1 MQSFDVFYQRLQSGG
16 HWFDDPTYGY
26 VWQPDAA
33 ASDANWRPYSDG
45 HWVYTDQGWTWISNE
60 DFGWATYHYG
70 RWARRTDSGWIWI
83 PGSEWAPAW
92 VSWREGS
99 DHVGWAPLSGG

>member
-45 HWVYTDQGWTWISNE
+45 HWVYTDQGWTGFPTKTSAGQRTIMVDGHGELTVDGSGFRVAN
-60 DFGWATYHYG
+60 G
-70 RWARRTDSGWIWI
+70 RQ
-83 PGSEWAPAW
+83 PGSPGEKAAITWA
-92 VSWREGS
+92 GL
-99 DHVGWAPLSGG
+99 H